1 MPATTERRLPVVAL
15 ITLALIG
22 FILIAMETMPA
33 GLLPDIASGMGTS
46 ESTVG
51 LFVSA
56 YALGT
61 VIVTVPAISLTR
73 GFRRRPLLL
82 VGVAGLI
89 LANAV
94 TAVSPDVTVSLISR
108 FVAGSFSGVI
118 WGMLANYAIR
128 ISPPARSGL
137 ALSIMST
144 GAPLGFAFGTPL
156 GAFIGGATDWRW
168 SFIGLSLLGL
178 VVGALILVV
187 VPDAPGL
194 PASGRLPLRR
204 VLGLRGVPIVLVVIV
219 VWMLAHSTLYTYVA
233 PYLRVTGT
241 GITPDLMLLV
251 YGIASLGGVALVG
264 AFLDRHPRALLHLSA
279 ATFTAA
285 GTVLLVGHG
294 SVPAILIAAVLWGVS
309 FGGTAPQ
316 LQNALTHAGGDNAD
330 IANSFLPVAFNL
342 AIFGAGIL
350 GGLLLT
356 DFDALILP
364 ATMAVL
370 GLAALGLTLH
380 GRRSAFTDS
389 SLPPSREKNHHARN
403 THV

>member
-1 MPATTERRLPVVAL
+1 MSTRTASIPLPGAIREHRLPVVAL
-15 ITLALIG
+15 GALALIG
-22 FILIAMETMPA
+22 FVLIALETMPA

-46 ESTVG
+46 ENTVG
-51 LFVSA
+51 LFISA

-61 VIVTVPAISLTR
+61 VVVTVPAISLTR
-73 GFRRRPLLL
+73 GFRRKPLLL
-82 VGVAGLI
+82 VGVAGLV
-89 LANAV
+89 LANTV
-94 TAVSPDVTVSLISR
+94 TAVSPDVTLSLASR

-144 GAPLGFAFGTPL
+144 GAPLGFAIGTPL
-156 GAFIGGATDWRW
+156 GALLGGLTDWRW
-168 SFIGLSLLGL
+168 SFAGLSLLALLVGL
-178 VVGALILVV
+178 VILAC

-194 PASGRLPLRR
+194 PPTGRLPLGR

-219 VWMLAHSTLYTYVA
+219 VWMLAHSIIYTFIA
-233 PYLRVTGT
+233 PYMRTTGT

-251 YGIASLGGVALVG
+251 YGVASLGGVALVG
-264 AFLDRHPRALLHLSA
+264 VLLDRHPRALLHLSA

-285 GTVLLVGHG
+285 GVVLLVGHA
-294 SVPAILIAAVLWGVS
+294 SAAAILAAAVLWGVS
-309 FGGTAPQ
+309 FGGASPQ
-316 LQNALTHAGGDNAD
+316 LQHALTRVGGDDAD

-356 DFDALILP
+356 AGGGLNLP
-364 ATMAVL
+364 AAMAAL
-370 GLAALGLTLH
+370 GAGALGLTLQ
-380 GRRSAFTDS
+380 GRRSAFTPVGIDR
-389 SLPPSREKNHHARN
+389 P
-403 THV
+403 

>member
-1 MPATTERRLPVVAL
+1 MTTRTARVSRPQESEERRLPIVSLVA
-15 ITLALIG
+15 LALIG

-33 GLLPDIASGMGTS
+33 GLLPAIASGMRTD

-73 GFRRRPLLL
+73 GFRRKPLLL
-82 VGVAGLI
+82 VSVAGLVI
-89 LANAV
+89 ANAI
-94 TAVSPDVTVSLISR
+94 TAVSPDVTVSLVSR
-108 FVAGSFSGVI
+108 FGAGAFSGVI

-156 GAFIGGATDWRW
+156 GAFIGGLMDWRW
-168 SFIGLSLLGL
+168 SFGGVSLLAL
-178 VVGALILVV
+178 VVGLIILIV

-194 PASGRLPLRR
+194 PPAGRLPLRQ
-204 VLGLRGVPIVLVVIV
+204 VLSLRGVSIILIVIV
-219 VWMLAHSTLYTYVA
+219 VWMLAHSTIYTYVA

-241 GITPDLMLLV
+241 GITPELMLLV
-251 YGIASLGGVALVG
+251 YGLASLGGVAVVG
-264 AFLDRHPRALLHLSA
+264 VLLDRHPRALLHTSA
-279 ATFTAA
+279 ATFTGA
-285 GTVLLVGHG
+285 GVVMAVGHA
-294 SVPAILIAAVLWGVS
+294 SVPAVLIAALLWGVS
-309 FGGTAPQ
+309 FGGAAPQ
-316 LQNALTHAGGDNAD
+316 LQHALTRAGRDNAD

-350 GGLLLT
+350 GGLLLNVA
-356 DFDALILP
+356 DGLILP
-364 ATMAVL
+364 TAMAML
-370 GLAALGLTLH
+370 GLMTFGLTLY
-380 GRRSAFTDS
+380 GRRSAFTA
-389 SLPPSREKNHHARN
+389 PH
-403 THV
+403 

>member
-1 MPATTERRLPVVAL
+1 MSAATASVPVVAPGGERRLPVVAL
-15 ITLALIG
+15 GALALIG
-22 FILIAMETMPA
+22 FVLIAMETMPA
-33 GLLPDIASGMGTS
+33 GLLPDIASGMGAS

-73 GFRRRPLLL
+73 GLRRKPLLL
-82 VGVAGLI
+82 VGVAGLV
-89 LANAV
+89 LANLV
-94 TAVSPDVTVSLISR
+94 TAVSPDVALSLVSR

-156 GAFIGGATDWRW
+156 GAVIGGLTDWRW
-168 SFIGLSLLGL
+168 SFAGVSLLAL
-178 VVGALILVV
+178 VVGLIILTV

-194 PASGRLPLRR
+194 PAAGRLPLGR
-204 VLGLRGVPIVLVVIV
+204 VLGLRGVPIVLVVIL

-264 AFLDRHPRALLHLSA
+264 VLLDRHPRALLHGSA
-279 ATFTAA
+279 ATFTLA
-285 GTVLLVGHG
+285 GAVLLVGHA
-294 SVPAILIAAVLWGVS
+294 SAPAVLIAAVLWGVA

-316 LQNALTHAGGDNAD
+316 LQSALTRAGGDDAD

-356 DFDALILP
+356 TFDGLILP
-364 ATMAVL
+364 AAMALL
-370 GLAALGLTLH
+370 GALALILTAA
-380 GRRSAFTDS
+380 GRRSAFTVPRS
-389 SLPPSREKNHHARN
+389 
-403 THV
+403 